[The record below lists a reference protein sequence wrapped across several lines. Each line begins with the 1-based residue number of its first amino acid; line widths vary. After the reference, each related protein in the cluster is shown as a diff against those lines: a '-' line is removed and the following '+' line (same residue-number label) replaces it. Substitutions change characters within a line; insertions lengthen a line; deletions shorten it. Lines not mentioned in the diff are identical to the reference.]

1 MKIGPIKFLYLFN
14 PDFLLP
20 TSLLLLTSLKL
31 LPLQVEQSI
40 SEWTKQNLW
49 RTAFKKCERIW
60 FA

>member
-14 PDFLLP
+14 LDFLSP

-40 SEWTKQNLW
+40 
-49 RTAFKKCERIW
+49 
-60 FA
+60 